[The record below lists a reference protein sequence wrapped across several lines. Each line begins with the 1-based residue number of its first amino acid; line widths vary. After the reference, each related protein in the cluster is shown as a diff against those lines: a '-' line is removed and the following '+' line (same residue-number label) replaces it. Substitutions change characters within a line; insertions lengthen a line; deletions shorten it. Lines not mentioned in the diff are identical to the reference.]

1 MTQEELAES
10 IDRAV
15 QGFSQLEGMTIELA
29 ERLVEE
35 GFLSYDDLSVIEP
48 DALMAMGEM
57 TEEEVDAIV
66 AQAEEKALEAE
77 AAAQD
82 ARRRKRE
89 EDRLATIEAEFQATE
104 AANRGAPEGAGEV
117 PSLEASNGAEP
128 SAAGD
133 AQEQAAHDAGT
144 NEGEAAS

>member
-1 MTQEELAES
+1 AES

-15 QGFSQLEGMTIELA
+15 QGFSQLEGMSVELA

-57 TEEEVDAIV
+57 SEEEVDTIV
-66 AQAEEKALEAE
+66 SQAEEKAMEAE

-82 ARRRKRE
+82 ARRKKRE
-89 EDRLATIEAEFQATE
+89 EDRLAAIEAEYAAAE
-104 AANRGAPEGAGEV
+104 AATGGAGRLATA
-117 PSLEASNGAEP
+117 PTSG
-128 SAAGD
+128 
-133 AQEQAAHDAGT
+133 
-144 NEGEAAS
+144 EGEVTDLAEEATSST